1 MFSEAADFGRQT
13 RERKEKNTGFDEER
27 MDQKIGNTK
36 RQKSDIQI
44 KASDQQDSDRLLFGE
59 TTTSKNIWFH
69 GHRRHKLTSP
79 VLQAEEVV
87 EVVADERRDLLQVV
101 GSNPG
106 CQERLVGISE
116 GGVHQQQPLVG
127 AHGLGES
134 LGTVTQE
141 HVAETHW
148 RLACGEESK

>member
-1 MFSEAADFGRQT
+1 M
-13 RERKEKNTGFDEER
+13 
-27 MDQKIGNTK
+27 IGYCLVK
-36 RQKSDIQI
+36 
-44 KASDQQDSDRLLFGE
+44 
-59 TTTSKNIWFH
+59 TTTSKNVWFH
-69 GHRRHKLTSP
+69 RHRPHKLTSP

-106 CQERLVGISE
+106 GQERLVGISE
-116 GGVHQQQPLVG
+116 GGVHQQQTFVG

-148 RLACGEESK
+148 RLACGEESKGGASEKCAEKGNMCLVTSGKGSTVLKVPPMPVSLSRKSSVGE